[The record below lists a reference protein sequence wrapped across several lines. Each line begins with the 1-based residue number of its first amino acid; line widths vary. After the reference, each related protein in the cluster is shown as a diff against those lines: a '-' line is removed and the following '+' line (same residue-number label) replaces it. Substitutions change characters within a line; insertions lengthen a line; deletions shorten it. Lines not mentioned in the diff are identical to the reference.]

1 MAKSAFISKRQAA
14 SKAQGMSGRAAVAE
28 RRAKIGLQAFKFTGT
43 AKPKTPISTSVQ
55 TVWAK
60 APTQASAK
68 SASRS
73 TTSFASPKMAGMPSS
88 YSTSANKTAFAP
100 PKKGKTYAQT
110 PWGTSTEMKSNK
122 MRNVGYRASY

>member
-1 MAKSAFISKRQAA
+1 MAKSALVSKRMAA
-14 SKAQGMSGRAAVAE
+14 SKAQGMSGRQAAAE
-28 RRAKIGLQAFKFTGT
+28 RRAKIGLNAFKFTGT

-73 TTSFASPKMAGMPSS
+73 TSSFASPKMAGM
-88 YSTSANKTAFAP
+88 KTATGAGYTPAP
-100 PKKGKTYAQT
+100 GTTQKK
-110 PWGTSTEMKSNK
+110 TSTAWGVYSGPKS
-122 MRNVGYRASY
+122 ASGKRRSWF